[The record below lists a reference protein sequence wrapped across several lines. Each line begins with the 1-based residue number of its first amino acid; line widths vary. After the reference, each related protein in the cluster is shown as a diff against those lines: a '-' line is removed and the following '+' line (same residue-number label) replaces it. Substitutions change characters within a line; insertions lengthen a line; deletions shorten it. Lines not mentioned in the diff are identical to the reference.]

1 MRIFSTSKTR
11 RSMRR
16 VVITGMGALTPI
28 GLSKEEFWKSL
39 LEGKSGVSHI
49 TRFNTAGFSVRIAA
63 ELKNFSPEKFFP
75 PKRARRLDKY
85 AQFAICAS
93 REAIEDSG
101 IDLSKENTEKIGVIT
116 GSGVGGIETWE
127 KQHQKLLN
135 DSPRFV
141 SPFFIPMMITNS
153 ASAEVSIEF
162 GLKGPSFCVAS
173 ACASSGH
180 AIGEAYR
187 MIKDGLVD
195 VMIAGG
201 TEAAITPLT
210 VSGFAN
216 MKAISTR
223 NEEPEKA
230 SRPFD
235 KERDGFVLGEGAG
248 ILVLEEYEHA
258 IQRGR
263 KPHCEIT
270 GFGMTSDAYHMT
282 APDPNGIAAAKAIK
296 LALDEAELETVDY
309 INAHGTSTPLNDKIE
324 TMAVKLALGEENA
337 RRVAISSTK
346 SMIGHLLGAAG
357 ACELI
362 VCVLSMR
369 DGIAHPTINLENP
382 DPECDLDYI
391 PNKARKVK
399 INSSLSN
406 SFGFG
411 GHNTC
416 IVLKAIS

>member
-1 MRIFSTSKTR
+1 
-11 RSMRR
+11 MRR
-16 VVITGMGALTPI
+16 VVITGMGAFTPI

-49 TRFNTAGFSVRIAA
+49 TRFDTTGFPVRIAA
-63 ELKNFSPEKFFP
+63 EVKNFSPEKFFP
-75 PKRARRLDKY
+75 PKRARRLDRY
-85 AQFAICAS
+85 TQFAICAS
-93 REAIEDSG
+93 REAVEDSK
-101 IDLSKENTEKIGVIT
+101 IDLSKEDREKVGVII
-116 GSGVGGIETWE
+116 GSGTGGIETWE
-127 KQHQKLLN
+127 QQHRKLLN

-141 SPFFIPMMITNS
+141 SPFFIPMMIINS
-153 ASAEVSIEF
+153 ASAEVAIEF
-162 GLKGPSFCVAS
+162 GLRGPNFCVAS

-187 MIKDGLVD
+187 IIKEGLAD

-201 TEAAITPLT
+201 TEATVTPLT
-210 VSGFAN
+210 VAGFAN

-223 NEEPEKA
+223 NDEPEKA

-258 IQRGR
+258 IMRGK
-263 KPHCEIT
+263 KPYCEVA
-270 GFGMTSDAYHMT
+270 GFGMTCDAYHIT
-282 APDPNGIAAAKAIK
+282 APDPNGREAARVIK
-296 LALDEAELETVDY
+296 LALGEAGLETVDY

-324 TMAVKLALGEENA
+324 TIAVKLALGEKNA
-337 RRVAISSTK
+337 RKVAISSTK
-346 SMIGHLLGAAG
+346 SMIGHLMGAAG

-362 VCVLSMR
+362 ACVLSMR

-382 DPECDLDYI
+382 DPECDLDYV
-391 PNKARKVK
+391 PNKAKKMK
-399 INSSLSN
+399 IESSLSN

-411 GHNTC
+411 GHNSC
-416 IVLKAIS
+416 IALKAIS